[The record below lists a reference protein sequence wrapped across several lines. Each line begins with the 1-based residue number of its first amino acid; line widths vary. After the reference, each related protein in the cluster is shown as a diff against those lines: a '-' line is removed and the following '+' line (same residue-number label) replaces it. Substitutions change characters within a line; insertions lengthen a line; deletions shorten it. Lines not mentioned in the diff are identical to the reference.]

1 MIKKINTLTPFELE
15 EIMKI
20 WLTANCE
27 AHPFIPESYW
37 KDNLA
42 FVREQLP
49 QADLYTYS
57 ENNKIIAFLGM
68 NENYIAG
75 IFVLSNYR
83 SKGIGQKLLNE
94 AKRTHDTL
102 SLSVYVRNQNAVK
115 FYKKQ
120 GFKQINQQVDSTGE
134 LEYQLAWEK

>member
-1 MIKKINTLTPFELE
+1 MIKKINTLTPIELE
-15 EIMKI
+15 EIMNI

-37 KDNLA
+37 KDNLT
-42 FVREQLP
+42 FVRKQLP

-102 SLSVYVRNQNAVK
+102 SLSVYVKNQNAVK

-120 GFKQINQQVDSTGE
+120 GFKQTNQQIDSTGE
-134 LEYQLAWEK
+134 LEYQLVWEK